1 MKEQATEKITGQ
13 VTEQI
18 TAVTVE
24 TSPMDRVFARF
35 VERRLRE
42 LQPNWSADRY
52 ALMYTSACLASAARS
67 RGNTCIELG
76 DYADSVVLM
85 DDIQCQLPELGVW
98 RETLGSSGL
107 CTEIDAGVLTS
118 VMPPASQLLTLDG
131 ERLYLS
137 RYHRAEQHLA
147 ARILRR
153 AVLKHNVEPTES
165 SARFRELFQ
174 SASMDSQ
181 TDFQALAAA
190 AALRSSLVF
199 ITGGPGTGKT
209 TVAARLLALLL
220 HQDPSL
226 RVALAA
232 PTGRAAARLAESVAN
247 TARRDNLH
255 ELDAIIPVL
264 SRSTVHRLLGYH
276 YGTQRFRRNNASP
289 LAEDVVVL
297 DEASMADVLMMDC
310 LFNALKPS
318 ARLIVLGD
326 PDQLASVETGFVL
339 GDVARAAPHGRY
351 SKALMSIYALLVGNP
366 AEGEATDQTPQ
377 DSYGDPLQDLV
388 ISLEK
393 SWRFS
398 ADRGIGKLARAMREG
413 DLARAISVLCDPS
426 EKEATLRPLPLTD
439 DELVEPLINEIESY
453 LATDTAE
460 AALEALSRFRI
471 LAAHR
476 EGPGGVSGLNLRVE
490 RWLKHRGKSASGWY
504 HHRPILITAND
515 SVTGL
520 FNGDVGLV
528 FVTDG
533 SPMVHFEGPGGG
545 LRSFTPSQLPAHET
559 AWAMTVHKSQGSE
572 FDHVMMVLPSVE
584 SPILTREL
592 FYTGVTRARSFV
604 TLLGTTDLLSI
615 AMRRSSDR
623 ASGLSDRLLQR

>member
-1 MKEQATEKITGQ
+1 MTEQTTEKIAGQ
-13 VTEQI
+13 VAEQI
-18 TAVTVE
+18 TAATVE

-52 ALMYTSACLASAARS
+52 ALVYISACLASAARS

-85 DDIQCQLPELGVW
+85 DDFQFQLPESGVW

-107 CTEIDAGVLTS
+107 CTEIDAGAPTS
-118 VMPPASQLLTLDG
+118 VIPSASQLLTLDG

-137 RYHRAEQHLA
+137 RYHRAEQRLA
-147 ARILRR
+147 AHILKR
-153 AVLKHNVEPTES
+153 AAFKHNVEPAES

-247 TARRDNLH
+247 TAHRDNLH

-264 SRSTVHRLLGYH
+264 SRSTVHRLLEYH
-276 YGTQRFRRNNASP
+276 YGTQRFRRNNVSP

-310 LFNALKPS
+310 LFDALKPS

-339 GDVARAAPHGRY
+339 GDVARAAPRGQY
-351 SKALMSIYALLVGNP
+351 SQALMNSYALLAGQP
-366 AEGEATDQTPQ
+366 AGEAATDSASQ
-377 DSYGDPLQDLV
+377 DLLGNPLQDLV
-388 ISLEK
+388 INLEK

-413 DLARAISVLCDPS
+413 DLAKAVSVLSDPS
-426 EKEATLRPLPLTD
+426 EKDATLRPLPETD
-439 DELVEPLINEIESY
+439 DELIEPLIKEIESY
-453 LATDTAE
+453 LASDTAG

-490 RWLKHRGKSASGWY
+490 RWLRRRGRPASGWY
-504 HHRPILITAND
+504 NHRPILITAND

-528 FVTDG
+528 LVTDG
-533 SPMVHFEGPGGG
+533 SPMVHFEGPGGR

-559 AWAMTVHKSQGSE
+559 AWVMTVHKSQGSE

-592 FYTGVTRARSFV
+592 FYTGVTRARNSI
-604 TLLGTTDLLSI
+604 TLLGSVELFEL
-615 AMRRSSDR
+615 ALRRSVSR
-623 ASGLSDRLLQR
+623 ASGLTDRLLQR